1 MTQDQSAPTTPE
13 TPKKKKGI
21 VRRLFKWTFILLV
34 LIGIVLAAAP
44 AVASA
49 TFLTGTVRG
58 QLKKQ
63 FGENAEV
70 GKVSFGWT
78 TGLAIEKLRIPGAAP
93 HAKQKDRNAVELEG
107 LHADLSLVKIIQAAA
122 TGGEAETV
130 MTVDSAKIYLE
141 LHPNGKTNLAMPEG
155 QPAATATSTAPVDSK
170 VQTASASSEGP
181 LPCSAKSRIEVKSI
195 DLEIADMTS
204 STGTVQRTI
213 VKGLRMG
220 LVATVDKQRNAEV
233 KTLGGADAATVAFD
247 GVTITQEEPNKP
259 ARLVVDVEK
268 TSVVAE
274 AKFAGKPPESASKA
288 PISGAVAAHQVEMK
302 PTKPL
307 LHVARVH
314 GEDYDLRGL
323 AINVSLAPTN
333 GKPAATFTLDG
344 TLHGLH
350 DGGIHVEGTA
360 DLGAGKGTLPATFAM
375 NLKQVDISGYLAKQ
389 LPLILPV
396 LDGSESGEKG
406 KNKLPALSFNTK
418 GSIDVKFDAKE
429 QFDRSPSLKTILD
442 DGEMLLGPGSFDG
455 SKILQ
460 SFVKAFEKLELKEY
474 LEKAAGGD
482 PFAFEGVI
490 ENYAVKD
497 GVVTIKK
504 LEMTKQGFGIALS
517 GTVDFGGHYILAIH
531 FDEKMY
537 AKLDKDVAK
546 LLQAVDKAGGIGVT
560 GDLAGGCTFAT
571 PPADVLAKAL
581 LEGGALDMLR
591 AKNPKLAASFD
602 GALGKAG
609 TSVDKIV
616 NDPGQAAKDVAKDQ
630 ATKQTDKVVDQNK
643 EKIEKATGVSGDKVK
658 DGLKGMFGGSD
669 EKKEE
674 PKKDETKPDETKPE
688 EKKEE
693 KKPLFKNPFGG

>member
-1 MTQDQSAPTTPE
+1 MTEPTNTAATPE
-13 TPKKKKGI
+13 TAAPKKKGI
-21 VRRLFKWTFILLV
+21 IRRLFKWTFILLV
-34 LIGIVLAAAP
+34 FLGILIAVAP
-44 AVASA
+44 AIASA

-58 QLKKQ
+58 NLKKQ
-63 FGENAEV
+63 FGEGAEV

-78 TGLAIEKLRIPGAAP
+78 DGLVIEKLRLPSAAP
-93 HAKQKDRNAVELEG
+93 HAKVKDRNAVELEG
-107 LHADLSLVKIIQAAA
+107 VRADLSLVAILKAAA

-130 MTVDSAKIYLE
+130 MTVDSARIYLE
-141 LHPNGKTNLAMPEG
+141 LHPNGKTNLATPES
-155 QPAATATSTAPVDSK
+155 QPAAPSTAAVDSK
-170 VQTASASSEGP
+170 APDMNSSASPADGP
-181 LPCSAKSRIEVKSI
+181 LPCSARSRIEVKSI

-204 STGTVQRTI
+204 STGVVQRTV
-213 VKGLRMG
+213 VKGFRMG

-233 KTLGGADAATVAFD
+233 KTLDGANAATVAFEN
-247 GVTITQEEPNKP
+247 VTITSEEPGKP
-259 ARLVVDVEK
+259 PRLVVDIEK
-268 TSVVAE
+268 AAVVAE
-274 AKFAGKPPESASKA
+274 AKFAGKPPESAKHA
-288 PISGAVAAHQVEMK
+288 PISGAAAAHRVDMR

-307 LHVARVH
+307 LHVARIH

-323 AINVSLAPTN
+323 AINVALAPEN

-344 TLHGLH
+344 ILHGLH
-350 DGGIHVEGTA
+350 DGGIHVEGKA
-360 DLGAGKGTLPATFAM
+360 DLGAGKATLPASFKM

-389 LPLILPV
+389 LPLVLPV
-396 LDGSESGEKG
+396 LDGSESAEKG
-406 KNKLPALSFNTK
+406 KNKLPALSFNTA
-418 GSIDVKFDAKE
+418 GSIDVRFDAKE
-429 QFDRSPSLKTILD
+429 QFDRSPSMKTILNE
-442 DGEMLLGPGSFDG
+442 GELLLGPGSFDG

-490 ENYAVKD
+490 ENYAIKD

-517 GTVDFGGHYILAIH
+517 GTVDFGGHYVLAIH

-546 LLQAVDKAGGIGVT
+546 LLLAVDKAGGIGVA
-560 GDLAGGCTFAT
+560 GDLAGGCSFST
-571 PPADVLAKAL
+571 PPADVLARAL

-630 ATKQTDKVVDQNK
+630 ATKQTDKAIDQNK
-643 EKIEKATGVSGDKVK
+643 EKIEKATGVSGDKLK
-658 DGLKGMFGGSD
+658 DGVKGIFGGSD

-674 PKKDETKPDETKPE
+674 PKSGETKPDE